1 MVDSIRTFYNYLISF
16 GNSIQ
21 PLVLLAIRLFWGLLF
36 AQAGLGKLEDIDSVT
51 KYFSGLGIPAPMLT
65 AYAVALVESVG
76 GMCLIAGFATRLV
89 CLPMIITMLNAIFI
103 GHKDVVQA
111 ALQDPFALTKLEAF
125 SLFVAALTI
134 FSFGP
139 GAISLDGIL
148 KRFAGKN

>member
-1 MVDSIRTFYNYLISF
+1 MVEPIRTFYNYLISF

-21 PLVLLAIRLFWGLLF
+21 PLVLLAIRLFWGFLF
-36 AQAGLGKLEDIDSVT
+36 ATAGFGKLEDISSVT
-51 KYFSGLGIPAPMLT
+51 QYFSGLGIPMPIVS
-65 AYAVALVESVG
+65 AYAVALIESIG

-89 CLPMIITMLNAIFI
+89 CLPLVITMLNAIFVA
-103 GHKDVVQA
+103 HKDVVQA

-125 SLFVAALTI
+125 SLLVATLTI